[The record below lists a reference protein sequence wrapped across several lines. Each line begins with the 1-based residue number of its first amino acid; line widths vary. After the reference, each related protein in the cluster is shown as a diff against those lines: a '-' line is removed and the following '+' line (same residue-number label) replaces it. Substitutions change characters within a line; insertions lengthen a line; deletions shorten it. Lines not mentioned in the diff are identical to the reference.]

1 MSPSRAAARP
11 GAQEWVPDGADARR
25 VDALAA
31 AAHDCRGCELWADA
45 TQVVFSH
52 GPDDAALVLV
62 GEQPGDREDR
72 EGEPFVG
79 PAGRVLADALEAA
92 GVDPDRVYVTNAVK
106 HFRHE
111 QRGRRR
117 LHRTPDVSHVR
128 ACLPWL
134 EAEVATVRPRV
145 VVALGATAARAV
157 LGRPARVTAER
168 GRVLDA
174 EEAASSPFAGPPS
187 GGTGGTGGTS
197 GTADVPSPLVVVT
210 THPSALLRLRDRSGW
225 DEAFDALVADLR
237 VAADA
242 AGLPARRGT

>member
-1 MSPSRAAARP
+1 MSPTRGAARPERP
-11 GAQEWVPDGADARR
+11 GAQEWVPDGAGARD

-31 AAHDCRGCELWADA
+31 AAHGCRGCELWADA

-52 GPDDAALVLV
+52 GPGDAALVLV

-111 QRGRRR
+111 QRGKRR
-117 LHRTPDVSHVR
+117 LHRTPDVAHVR

-134 EAEVATVRPRV
+134 EAEVAAVRPRV

-174 EEAASSPFAGPPS
+174 EEVASSPLAPGD
-187 GGTGGTGGTS
+187 
-197 GTADVPSPLVVVT
+197 ADGRAHEPDVAAPLVVVT

-225 DEAFDALVADLR
+225 DEAFDALAADLR

-242 AGLPARRGT
+242 AGMPARRGR